1 MLSEDE
7 DTTTANT
14 SQEKKS
20 LEISL
25 YREFSISEL
34 KAAEMHTQNPEWN
47 MGITWKTSNWYVLEQ
62 WQSLPVTMGKL
73 AE

>member
-47 MGITWKTSNWYVLEQ
+47 MGIT
-62 WQSLPVTMGKL
+62 
-73 AE
+73 